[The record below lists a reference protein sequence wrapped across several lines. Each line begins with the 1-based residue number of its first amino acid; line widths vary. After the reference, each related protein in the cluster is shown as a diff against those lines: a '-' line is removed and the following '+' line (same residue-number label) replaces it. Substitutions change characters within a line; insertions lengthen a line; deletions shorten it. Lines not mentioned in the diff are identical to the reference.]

1 MSATPK
7 YTHVL
12 DACGTPTRQWDS
24 IRNILTSLTA
34 HTRRMRDDKEAIGS
48 WVEVEIWKQLLPGM
62 FKVCL
67 PNGSALNAYETA
79 SIVTQAVSEVALS
92 TNPDALPD
100 FRVLLTKCDS
110 AIARILKEGTRR
122 FALYTK
128 VALPCDTSSPVV
140 SGIMTLEHAEER
152 DTRKWVPSALR
163 DPIRHEHLNEWQ
175 ACTLPLFKI
184 TTTAHSEHQAVEEAL
199 RFLSVCR
206 ALVSLRRAGRNRS
219 VQLMGR
225 RKSPLAPVPLGP
237 SHFLCD
243 ANDEDIADAMWIEDV
258 PHNDYGKA
266 EILKEQWAAVACR
279 LSEDLARLE
288 RLSYRPAMESLLCM
302 YTNAL
307 DQRLWPVALLQL
319 WNVLEQ
325 IAGNCRQEDI
335 ARRVAGLCAN
345 PAHIR
350 ELVTIV
356 RCTRNRFVHAGHADA
371 VNEQWAMVIQPLVEH
386 HLTQLLMNTLGI
398 DEITE
403 YGERLM
409 AVGEQKGVSQ

>member
-1 MSATPK
+1 
-7 YTHVL
+7 
-12 DACGTPTRQWDS
+12 
-24 IRNILTSLTA
+24 
-34 HTRRMRDDKEAIGS
+34 MRDDKGAFGS
-48 WVEVEIWKQLLPGM
+48 WMEVEIWKQLLPGM

-79 SIVTQAVSEVALS
+79 GVVTQAVSELALS
-92 TNPDALPD
+92 TAPDALPD

-110 AIARILKEGTRR
+110 AVARMLKEGNRR

-128 VALPCDTSSPVV
+128 VALPCDTSSPVAC
-140 SGIMTLEHAEER
+140 GIMTLEHAEER
-152 DTRKWVPSALR
+152 DASKWIPPALQ
-163 DPIRHEHLNEWQ
+163 DPVRHEHLNEWQ
-175 ACTLPLFKI
+175 ACTLPLFRI
-184 TTTAHSEHQAVEEAL
+184 TTTAHSEHQAVEDAL

-206 ALVSLRRAGRNRS
+206 ALVSLRRPRINRS
-219 VQLMGR
+219 VQLMGH

-237 SHFLCD
+237 SHCLCD
-243 ANDEDIADAMWIEDV
+243 ANDKDIADSLWIEDV

-288 RLSYRPAMESLLCM
+288 RLAYRPSMESLLCM

-335 ARRVAGLCAN
+335 ARRVAGLCEDS
-345 PAHIR
+345 AHIK

-386 HLTQLLMNTLGI
+386 HLTHLLMNSLCVC
-398 DEITE
+398 EVKE
-403 YGERLM
+403 YGEKLM
-409 AVGEQKGVSQ
+409 AVAE